1 MSRRDPGP
9 IGFNLFEMNCVGHIS
24 HDLWVHPD
32 NTRHRF
38 NDIDFWTA
46 EAKLLEEGLF
56 DAVVADRERRVFTEP
71 GKVRRINHAGKHFR
85 VEGPHLAQPSPQ
97 RTPVLFQA
105 GSSPT
110 GKRFAAKHA
119 EGVFVVGHSIESYRE
134 NVADLRRL
142 AVEHGRDPYDIHT
155 YAMAVVIVGRT
166 REDAERKARE
176 LELLSR
182 AEGYLAHY
190 GGVGVD
196 LTSFPPSTRVADI
209 VAAERAAG
217 RDRSVQSRFF
227 DTDKTVGEVLH
238 ELTRFDRGPFFALG
252 TPEEVADQIEGWV
265 RDTDLDGFN
274 LQQFLTPGNARLP
287 ERHHGAR
294 FRGGAHLE
302 GQLDLARPTVG
313 ALHEAVA
320 RG

>member
-1 MSRRDPGP
+1 M
-9 IGFNLFEMNCVGHIS
+9 
-24 HDLWVHPD
+24 
-32 NTRHRF
+32 
-38 NDIDFWTA
+38 
-46 EAKLLEEGLF
+46 
-56 DAVVADRERRVFTEP
+56 
-71 GKVRRINHAGKHFR
+71 
-85 VEGPHLAQPSPQ
+85 
-97 RTPVLFQA
+97 
-105 GSSPT
+105 
-110 GKRFAAKHA
+110 
-119 EGVFVVGHSIESYRE
+119 VGHSIESYRE

-142 AVEHGRDPYDIHT
+142 AVEHGRDPYDTRT

-182 AEGYLAHY
+182 AEGYLSHY

-274 LQQFLTPGNARLP
+274 LQQVLTPGNARLP

-302 GQLDLARPTVG
+302 DQLDLARPTVG